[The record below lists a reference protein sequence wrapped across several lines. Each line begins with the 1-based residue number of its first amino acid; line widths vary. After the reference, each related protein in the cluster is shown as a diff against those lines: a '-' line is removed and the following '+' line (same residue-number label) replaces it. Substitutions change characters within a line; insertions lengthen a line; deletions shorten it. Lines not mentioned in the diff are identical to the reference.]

1 MKIDFDKVQFD
12 RLEEINKQMRNMY
25 LTKKWHNGIAS
36 YKELKDEKE
45 NIIANLTRRGKWSKT
60 GIKK

>member
-12 RLEEINKQMRNMY
+12 RLEEINKQLKNMY

-36 YKELKDEKE
+36 RNELKDEKE
-45 NIIANLTRRGKWSKT
+45 KIIANLTRRGKWSKT